1 MNKEKAFI
9 EVKELLVRNGIE
21 FTVSKSDDAD
31 TITAKVGKIVQWFSF
46 TRNTISV
53 TSAVVIGK
61 KVIEASSICKWYKD
75 ILFLCFIK
83 GDLWI
88 REKGFGYTILALKKD
103 N

>member
-9 EVKELLVRNGIE
+9 EVKALLTKNGIE
-21 FTVSKSDDAD
+21 FTVSDDGD

-88 REKGFGYTILALKKD
+88 REKGFGYTILALKQY